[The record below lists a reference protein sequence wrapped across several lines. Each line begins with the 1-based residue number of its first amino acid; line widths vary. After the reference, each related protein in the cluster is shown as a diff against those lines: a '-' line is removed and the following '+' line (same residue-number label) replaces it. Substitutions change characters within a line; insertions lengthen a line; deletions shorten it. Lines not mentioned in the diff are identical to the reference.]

1 MLENERMISRVSDAN
16 NHCFDN
22 QLELIRAEINAVRDN
37 QKGNN
42 QDYRNEQIDEMLVQA
57 IENCQQYFWG
67 NSAYAVVFCVCRD
80 DLNMKISQ
88 SAFEKKVEEL
98 PYKKK
103 RDYKCSKGTIANAFS
118 DNPIYKDN
126 VNKWDGFN
134 PASRIIKLRNELR
147 NEIKL

>member
-1 MLENERMISRVSDAN
+1 
-16 NHCFDN
+16 
-22 QLELIRAEINAVRDN
+22 
-37 QKGNN
+37 
-42 QDYRNEQIDEMLVQA
+42 MLVQA